1 MTDREIIEN
10 ILEQKGNVLKN
21 HLIEYTQLLEFASY
35 DKNKKIHL
43 CPGAEK
49 ELDFNNFS
57 RLIYNTAIRLHYL

>member
-1 MTDREIIEN
+1 MFLRII
-10 ILEQKGNVLKN
+10 
-21 HLIEYTQLLEFASY
+21 LLSTPKYWSLPA
-35 DKNKKIHL
+35 DQNKKIHL